1 MAKFVS
7 QTEQV
12 KNAAELQEAKLSSRY
27 SRILASA
34 PTPITYFHIN
44 NIESTTDS
52 GFLDIQQ
59 VIGPNSPLR
68 FIEIKNYP
76 AFNMPHI
83 QLELQDE
90 TQGLDVNFDG
100 EFIHLPNTIKPFPN
114 DLFIVDYLD
123 SSYIFMITQV
133 NFDTIKSNNYYNN
146 TFTLRY
152 IGKDKLDYLRKHQVT
167 DRYTAILEN
176 VGTEENWLIQ
186 DDKVGEVAN
195 LNSFIE
201 NLKEQYKIAFYD
213 NRTNTFLFHLNSNEH
228 VYDRYVNKF
237 IFDNMIYYDKM
248 STDALI
254 LNNEDPDLTLDYEYD
269 ESIFH
274 MIERRRIK
282 SLKSEYLYRYIAII
296 AIESIFTFYDM
307 NVYGVRYMFGEMP
320 YIRQQM
326 VDTISKLKESND
338 LRYRLIAGYL
348 NNEINSIN
356 DIDFEEI
363 DNYNFR
369 RYTEENYRL
378 IPIIIYILKKINH

>member
-1 MAKFVS
+1 
-7 QTEQV
+7 
-12 KNAAELQEAKLSSRY
+12 
-27 SRILASA
+27 
-34 PTPITYFHIN
+34 
-44 NIESTTDS
+44 
-52 GFLDIQQ
+52 
-59 VIGPNSPLR
+59 
-68 FIEIKNYP
+68 
-76 AFNMPHI
+76 
-83 QLELQDE
+83 
-90 TQGLDVNFDG
+90 
-100 EFIHLPNTIKPFPN
+100 
-114 DLFIVDYLD
+114 
-123 SSYIFMITQV
+123 
-133 NFDTIKSNNYYNN
+133 
-146 TFTLRY
+146 
-152 IGKDKLDYLRKHQVT
+152 
-167 DRYTAILEN
+167 
-176 VGTEENWLIQ
+176 
-186 DDKVGEVAN
+186 
-195 LNSFIE
+195 
-201 NLKEQYKIAFYD
+201 
-213 NRTNTFLFHLNSNEH
+213 
-228 VYDRYVNKF
+228 
-237 IFDNMIYYDKM
+237 MIYYDKM

>member
-152 IGKDKLDYLRKHQVT
+152 IGEDKLDYLRKHQVT
-167 DRYTAILEN
+167 DRYTAVLEN

-201 NLKEQYKIAFYD
+201 NLKEQIREITVGL
-213 NRTNTFLFHLNSNEH
+213 NRN
-228 VYDRYVNKF
+228 
-237 IFDNMIYYDKM
+237 
-248 STDALI
+248 AL
-254 LNNEDPDLTLDYEYD
+254 
-269 ESIFH
+269 
-274 MIERRRIK
+274 
-282 SLKSEYLYRYIAII
+282 SEY
-296 AIESIFTFYDM
+296 F
-307 NVYGVRYMFGEMP
+307 
-320 YIRQQM
+320 
-326 VDTISKLKESND
+326 ISFK
-338 LRYRLIAGYL
+338 
-348 NNEINSIN
+348 
-356 DIDFEEI
+356 
-363 DNYNFR
+363 
-369 RYTEENYRL
+369 
-378 IPIIIYILKKINH
+378 